1 MEIKKKEVCNLEEE
15 KVMPIT
21 YEVNEMTLEEL
32 EEVSKEVIKAEK
44 EEIMKELEIALLES
58 NCHDN
63 DSIFSNE
70 SYQDSDLYID
80 VCEQDDEYN
89 PIKDNAKKREEE
101 ASFSNDTAAVI
112 ENRMMKLQQENEAL
126 MNEVMGLQKE
136 IYRSTET
143 MEAIKEKV
151 QEKEKE

>member
-1 MEIKKKEVCNLEEE
+1 
-15 KVMPIT
+15 
-21 YEVNEMTLEEL
+21 MTLEEL
-32 EEVSKEVIKAEK
+32 EEVSKEVIKAEN
-44 EEIMKELEIALLES
+44 EEIMKELEMFSLES
-58 NCHDN
+58 NYYDN
-63 DSIFSNE
+63 DSIFSDKR
-70 SYQDSDLYID
+70 YQDSNLYVD

-136 IYRSTET
+136 IYRLIET

-151 QEKEKE
+151 QKKEKEWIVEKDEYKKKIDVLKKH